1 VRLSHD
7 LRNTG
12 HRGILSLIRKSENR
26 IVKTTVLISR
36 NRKLDVINLILL
48 VNSFKLSKKR
58 ETKRTCSYGWKPSSA
73 QEREF
78 RLFANTH
85 NIMDD
90 TCLKILQDVDGK
102 ASSTCKHR
110 ISITAGITLKDR
122 VAAPLN

>member
-1 VRLSHD
+1 VTSIPQVMTQPHKEAL
-7 LRNTG
+7 LT
-12 HRGILSLIRKSENR
+12 ENR
-26 IVKTTVLISR
+26 
-36 NRKLDVINLILL
+36 
-48 VNSFKLSKKR
+48 
-58 ETKRTCSYGWKPSSA
+58 RTCSYGWKPSSA

-85 NIMDD
+85 NIMENFQ
-90 TCLKILQDVDGK
+90 TSVVQDVDGK